1 MVAIAMTREMGT
13 LGKDVAQGI
22 AESLDLNV
30 VHSELVEHDLATRL
44 GVQYSAVHHYLEGNA
59 SLLERWKIDKKKLSQ
74 YTAEEILELA
84 RDGNVVIRGW
94 GAAAVVRSVPNV
106 LRVRVCAPMAYR
118 ERVIMERLSL
128 KNASDARSEIERN
141 DAAHARVMRGF
152 FGVNWENP
160 QLYHVVLNTGCVP
173 VETCVRIV
181 RLLTDDPAFQESET
195 SRAVLADK
203 LIEARARTVVDALG
217 LSTLTGIDI
226 SVVGGKVTLSG
237 FLDQNRDVISSA
249 VDKVRQIEG
258 VKDVD
263 NKIERL
269 VLNVSYGA

>member
-22 AESLDLNV
+22 ADSLDLRV

-44 GVQYSAVHHYLEGNA
+44 GVRDSAVHHYLEGSA

-74 YTAEEILELA
+74 FTAEEILELA

-94 GAAAVVRSVPNV
+94 GGAAVLRSVPHV

-118 ERVIMERLSL
+118 ERVIMDRLGL
-128 KNASDARSEIERN
+128 KDANEARHEIERN
-141 DAAHARVMRGF
+141 DAAHAQVIRGF

-160 QLYHVVLNTGCVP
+160 QLYHVVLNTGCVS
-173 VETCVRIV
+173 VDTCVRIV

-195 SRAVLADK
+195 SRAALEDT
-203 LIEARARTVVDALG
+203 LIETRTRNILD
-217 LSTLTGIDI
+217 TLRVANGIEI
-226 SVVGGKVTLSG
+226 SVARGEVKLSG
-237 FLDQNRDVISSA
+237 VLSEDSDISSA
-249 VDKVRQIEG
+249 IDKVRQIEG
-258 VKDVD
+258 VKDVT
-263 NKIERL
+263 NKITRA
-269 VLNVSYGA
+269 VFNVSYGV